1 MELFLSIVIG
11 YLLGSISFSYL
22 LGKWLKKIDIRNYGS
37 GNAGATNT
45 LRVLGKGPAIAV
57 LILDILKGIAAV
69 LISKLIGGEEWIPF
83 AAGLSATIGHNWPVF
98 FNFRGGKGVATTI
111 GVLLVLI
118 PYPALLA
125 GVIAIILIALTRYVS
140 LGSLTFTVLTPIF
153 LLFFDR
159 YPDSYV
165 YVAIIFALLSIWRH
179 RVNIKKIIQGTENK
193 LGEKSKLEEV
203 NER

>member
-1 MELFLSIVIG
+1 MELLLSIVIG

-22 LGKWLKKIDIRNYGS
+22 FGKWLKKIDIRNYGS

-45 LRVLGKGPAIAV
+45 LRVLGKGPAITV

-69 LISKLIGGEEWIPF
+69 FISKLIGGEEWVPF
-83 AAGLSATIGHNWPVF
+83 VAGLSATIGHNWPIF
-98 FNFRGGKGVATTI
+98 FNFRGGKGIATTI
-111 GVLLVLI
+111 GVLLVFI

-159 YPDSYV
+159 YPDSYF

>member
-159 YPDSYV
+159 YPDSFF
-165 YVAIIFALLSIWRH
+165 YVAIIFSLLSIWQH

-193 LGEKSKLEEV
+193 LGEKSTIEEV

>member
-1 MELFLSIVIG
+1 MELLLSVVIG
-11 YLLGSISFSYL
+11 YFLGSISFSYL

-45 LRVLGKGPAIAV
+45 LRVLGKGPAITV
-57 LILDILKGIAAV
+57 LILDILKGMIAV
-69 LISKLIGGEEWIPF
+69 LISKLIGGEGWVPF
-83 AAGLSATIGHNWPVF
+83 VAGLSATIGHNWPIF

-153 LLFFDR
+153 LLFFNR
-159 YPDSYV
+159 YPDSYF
-165 YVAIIFALLSIWRH
+165 YVAILFSILSIWQH
-179 RVNIKKIIQGTENK
+179 RVNIKKIMQGTENK
-193 LGEKSKLEEV
+193 LGEKSTIEEV
-203 NER
+203 NEQ